1 MIQLRK
7 ADMAVSVLAFSLKP
21 LKKAPNSICAN
32 STGGELA
39 LGDLPKTF
47 DKHVNRSVGRL
58 RW

>member
-1 MIQLRK
+1 MDGTGGNV
-7 ADMAVSVLAFSLKP
+7 AMSVLAFSLKP
-21 LKKAPNSICAN
+21 LKKGINSICAN

-39 LGDLPKTF
+39 VGELPKTF

>member
-1 MIQLRK
+1 ML
-7 ADMAVSVLAFSLKP
+7 DMAVSVLAFSLKP

-39 LGDLPKTF
+39 LGELPKTF